1 VVGVVGVVNVSD
13 LKAGFE
19 DGGFDGHVYV
29 VSRGVALV

>member
-19 DGGFDGHVYV
+19 DSGFDGHGYILY
-29 VSRGVALV
+29 S